1 MTYFISSGNSAKQA
15 FLSFKQKLKDSNIL
29 EEYNRYKIA
38 STIKYSLTEAL
49 TIYNVEKNIPIEIR
63 NKCLVC
69 FLLEDDQYLFYTPTR
84 IIKKPNV

>member
-1 MTYFISSGNSAKQA
+1 MTYIISRGDSAKKA
-15 FLSFKQKLKDSNIL
+15 FLSLKEMLSNSNIL